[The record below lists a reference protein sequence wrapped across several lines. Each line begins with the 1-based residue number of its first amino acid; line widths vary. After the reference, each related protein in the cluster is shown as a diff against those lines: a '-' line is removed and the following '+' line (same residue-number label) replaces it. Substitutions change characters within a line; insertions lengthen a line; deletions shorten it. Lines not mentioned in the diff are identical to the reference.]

1 VDENNLNKNSK
12 AKWKQELVVA
22 NGKQTQTH
30 VIGKLKLETVYY
42 FKIQSRNH
50 RSYGASSSTIIY
62 KTPNAKGEGGGKVFM
77 PNEFKPQLVLNS
89 LHTRAKKYLEMNI
102 VWIVSA
108 CVISFIIL
116 AVLLSTVLLC
126 KRANGRK
133 RNNYRGGSKRR
144 IVNSSNY
151 AHRDEQF
158 DQINDDDLIDENC
171 SLAFQKQT
179 TINHHQ
185 QQQHLMV
192 NNMSHMCS
200 TSSATSTLLKHQRT
214 PHHQP
219 LIINNPNHMMM
230 NLMNPLCV
238 NSNNSSNL
246 NEMEFYS
253 NMTNQHQP
261 QQLFT
266 NSSHQTDTNMCAFN
280 SNESCMNGNQN
291 YFNDQLNQS
300 CDNDNTSAAIAAA
313 NAAFNAPIN
322 GIPQATLN
330 QANTNT
336 DMMFV
341 RHTIKPKPIAIPI
354 GNQTSQ
360 TDSFN
365 NTLSSVQSSVFGNSN
380 QRKSFRNLPMATAT
394 LIASNGMQMNS
405 NQLSSNYSES
415 VLNKQH
421 QAQKIHYTARP
432 YIVDN
437 QVQPSKLNAHYEL
450 TFFLNLYTLYIFVT
464 FYFKITNTLRIQLIQ
479 LIRQHRQH
487 IVVIIRQFMTKYQII
502 TTVNRFCNR

>member
-1 VDENNLNKNSK
+1 
-12 AKWKQELVVA
+12 
-22 NGKQTQTH
+22 
-30 VIGKLKLETVYY
+30 
-42 FKIQSRNH
+42 
-50 RSYGASSSTIIY
+50 
-62 KTPNAKGEGGGKVFM
+62 
-77 PNEFKPQLVLNS
+77 
-89 LHTRAKKYLEMNI
+89 MNI
-102 VWIVSA
+102 VWIISA
-108 CVISFIIL
+108 CVLSFIIL
-116 AVLLSTVLLC
+116 AILLSTVFLC
-126 KRANGRK
+126 KRSNRRK
-133 RNNYRGGSKRR
+133 RKHYRGGSKRR

-151 AHRDEQF
+151 AHRDDQF
-158 DQINDDDLIDENC
+158 DQINEDDLIDENC

-179 TINHHQ
+179 SINH
-185 QQQHLMV
+185 QQQHLLV

-238 NSNNSSNL
+238 NSNNSPNI

-253 NMTNQHQP
+253 NMANQHNQP
-261 QQLFT
+261 HQLFT
-266 NSSHQTDTNMCAFN
+266 SSSHQTDTNMCAFN

-341 RHTIKPKPIAIPI
+341 RHTIKPKPIAIPL
-354 GNQTSQ
+354 GNQT
-360 TDSFN
+360 DSIN
-365 NTLSSVQSSVFGNSN
+365 NTMSSVQSSVFGNSS

-394 LIASNGMQMNS
+394 LISSNGMQMNS
-405 NQLSSNYSES
+405 NQLNSNFGCEP
-415 VLNKQH
+415 VLNKHH

-432 YIVDN
+432 YIIDN
-437 QVQPSKLNAHYEL
+437 QVQPSKLSKTIQFDSIL
-450 TFFLNLYTLYIFVT
+450 LIIKFFV
-464 FYFKITNTLRIQLIQ
+464 
-479 LIRQHRQH
+479 
-487 IVVIIRQFMTKYQII
+487 
-502 TTVNRFCNR
+502 